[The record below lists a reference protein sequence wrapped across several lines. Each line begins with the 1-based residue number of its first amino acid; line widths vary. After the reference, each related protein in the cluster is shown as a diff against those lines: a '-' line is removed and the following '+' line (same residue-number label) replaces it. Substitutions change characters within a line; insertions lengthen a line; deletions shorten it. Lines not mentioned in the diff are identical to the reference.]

1 MVNVNDL
8 VDIVNAAYSGAL
20 AGLYLCAVFLECKRF
35 VQYLVYKARF
45 AAAGNTGDAGYNALG
60 DIYINVFKV
69 VLGSAAY
76 VYKALIGLAAL
87 GRNGDFPLSAQVLA
101 GERVRAGTDIL
112 DRSCRDDI
120 TAAEYLLY
128 LYFFQISRVNL

>member
-8 VDIVNAAYSGAL
+8 VDIVNSAYSGAL

-87 GRNGDFPLSAQVLA
+87 GRNRDFRFPLRYCPVSESGQA
-101 GERVRAGTDIL
+101 
-112 DRSCRDDI
+112 
-120 TAAEYLLY
+120 
-128 LYFFQISRVNL
+128 QISSTVPAATTLPP